1 MTPGGMS
8 QATRLLLAGLL
19 AMALVM
25 GVGRFFYTPMLPLMQ
40 RDYGFDAAIAGYVAS
55 ANFAGYLAGSIMASF
70 VRPGS
75 TRLWIFRISVLASI
89 ATTAAMG
96 LTDSV
101 TAWMVLRLI
110 SGLASALAMIVAAT
124 VVAEALHQA
133 GEPGR
138 LAWVFT
144 GVGAGIA
151 LSGVL
156 AQIAGH
162 ALPSAYMWFL
172 AAGLCVLMAPFIFA
186 EMYDRQLEARPHKA
200 AHKARQPRPLP
211 FAALL
216 VNYTCEGLGYSVFAT
231 FIVAIVKGRPGM
243 EAFADWVWVIAGIGG
258 AFSAVLWAAVAGRI
272 GYASALVA
280 AYVVQIV
287 SVAAPALSG
296 NGFVALAAAAMF
308 GGTLMGITILTL
320 AVGRQSVDGR
330 GIAILTAGF
339 GLGQMIGPAVAGHF
353 VSAGIGYSQ
362 ALIGSA
368 VVLVVGTV
376 VLVVA
381 VARRGM
387 GLAQGA
393 GSAS

>member
-1 MTPGGMS
+1 MS

-25 GVGRFFYTPMLPLMQ
+25 GVGRFYYTPMLPLMQ
-40 RDYGFDAAIAGYVAS
+40 RDYGFDAAVAGFIAS
-55 ANFAGYLAGSIMASF
+55 ANFAGYLAGSIAASF
-70 VRPGS
+70 IRPGPV
-75 TRLWIFRISVLASI
+75 RLWIFRISVVASVL
-89 ATTAAMG
+89 TTAAMG
-96 LTDSV
+96 LTDDV
-101 TAWMVLRLI
+101 ALWMALRFV
-110 SGLASALAMIVAAT
+110 SGVASALAMIVAAT
-124 VVAEALHQA
+124 VVAEALHLA

-138 LAWVFT
+138 LAWVFS

-156 AQIAGH
+156 AQVAGH
-162 ALPSAYMWFL
+162 ALSSGQMWYL
-172 AAGLCVLMAPFIFA
+172 AAGLCVLMVPFIFA
-186 EMYDRQLEARPHKA
+186 EMRDRQLEARPHKISA
-200 AHKARQPRPLP
+200 RTRQPRPLP

-258 AFSAVLWAAVAGRI
+258 VFSTLLWAAAAGRI

-287 SVAAPALSG
+287 SVALPALSG
-296 NGFVALAAAAMF
+296 NGFVALTAAAMF
-308 GGTLMGITILTL
+308 GGTLMGVTMLTL

-339 GLGQMIGPAVAGHF
+339 GLGQMVGPAVAGHF
-353 VSAGIGYSQ
+353 VAAGVGYSET
-362 ALIGSA
+362 LIGSA
-368 VVLVVGTV
+368 AVLVFGTV

-381 VARRGM
+381 MARRGI
-387 GLAQGA
+387 GVAQET